1 MNGVKQDESNAWSVD
16 ESVGRLISD
25 GSDGRLDIDV
35 PIEEKDDAKALGAKW
50 DPELKCWHISASDYQ
65 GGITR
70 WSPKTTYRTPPSIGA
85 ALRMARYILQKH
97 FLGTGVDAITNLEIA
112 NRAAAAYQRK
122 LLRAFRR
129 GERQFAEE
137 KIGRATCR
145 ARV

>member
-70 WSPKTTYRTPPSIGA
+70 WSPKTTSRTHPSIGD
-85 ALRMARYILQKH
+85 ALRMARYILQKNL
-97 FLGTGVDAITNLEIA
+97 LGTGVDAITNLEIA
-112 NRAAAAYQRK
+112 KDRK
-122 LLRAFRR
+122 SKRLNSRN
-129 GERQFAEE
+129 
-137 KIGRATCR
+137 
-145 ARV
+145 

>member
-70 WSPKTTYRTPPSIGA
+70 WSPKTTSRTHPSIGD
-85 ALRMARYILQKH
+85 ALRMARRSEEHTSELQSLMSISYAVFCLKKKNKKTKKKKQHNKH
-97 FLGTGVDAITNLEIA
+97 TKPN
-112 NRAAAAYQRK
+112 K
-122 LLRAFRR
+122 LH
-129 GERQFAEE
+129 
-137 KIGRATCR
+137 T
-145 ARV
+145 